1 MNIDNLIERLEKA
14 KYHKQGYNFAFDLL
28 GDEQKAVAK
37 EIIYGWAAE
46 QISDVELNK
55 KCAELEA
62 KCYAYEKIIAN
73 SNFAPVMQEKPKEEE
88 RKARWILQTLPFSE
102 REHRVI
108 CSNCCHVA
116 MTFENYSLEE
126 AGQAAK
132 KEENVQHLTNYCADC
147 GKKMEID
154 I

>member
-73 SNFAPVMQEKPKEEE
+73 SNFAPMMQGKPKVE
-88 RKARWILQTLPFSE
+88 RKARWILHTIE
-102 REHRVI
+102 NDAAI
-108 CSNCCHVA
+108 ACSNCLNVIQ
-116 MTFENYSLEE
+116 TFEGFESKEK
-126 AGQAAK
+126 ARQAAK
-132 KEENVQHLTNYCADC
+132 GAIECGALKLTNYCPCC
-147 GKKMEID
+147 GSGMEID